1 MEGVS
6 ESFYGGG
13 KAYWKRRRN
22 YYERLNGPTRRQK
35 LAVVQ
40 LGRPGGLNRR
50 RPFFRPV
57 KANTK
62 LRFSPKRFLISI
74 RDAYINFM
82 VRFADGTP
90 AISGGYDGVVDGSF
104 VGFGTSP
111 LKEHDEKM
119 IAKVYTRGP
128 FTDDDK
134 MIAQIYRSELPK
146 YRKEKFYR
154 SLVVGQGRLL
164 NVELKQ
170 EPTNRS
176 QNGSNSLSPFP
187 DLFVD

>member
-1 MEGVS
+1 MERVL
-6 ESFYGGG
+6 ESFCGGG

-22 YYERLNGPTRRQK
+22 YYERLNGPTRRRK

-50 RPFFRPV
+50 RPFLRPA

-62 LRFSPKRFLISI
+62 LLFSPKRFLISI

-82 VRFADGTP
+82 VRLANGTP

-104 VGFGTSP
+104 VGFGTGP

-119 IAKVYTRGP
+119 IAKVYTREP
-128 FTDDDK
+128 FTGHDDK
-134 MIAQIYRSELPK
+134 MIAQICSSELPK
-146 YRKEKFYR
+146 YRKDKFYP
-154 SLVVGQGRLL
+154 SLVVGQGRLVPRDAARL
-164 NVELKQ
+164 
-170 EPTNRS
+170 
-176 QNGSNSLSPFP
+176 G
-187 DLFVD
+187 DLIVFQH